1 MGGAILGL
9 SRRAALTTALS
20 RPLRR
25 QGTERG
31 SRGAA
36 SRRARERDRC
46 ESRVLSSAYLR
57 RTATATATAA
67 DVGRAL
73 LLSRLSEPEARP
85 VLQEA
90 GGDGGCIDLRPYLI
104 RDGAHGPARL
114 RTRKYCEFHERLR
127 AALLANQGIRSLLR
141 SFPMCC
147 PLCSPLG
154 GARAPAQSNPR
165 PDAASASMIPSATWA
180 VASAGFIVQSIAFAV
195 RHRPLQEGGSAWRTS
210 TLGSLAPHPQLQSL
224 YRSPCRWYPV
234 RVAQASVACPPK
246 CSFS

>member
-36 SRRARERDRC
+36 SRRARERDSDRC

-114 RTRKYCEFHERLR
+114 RTRKCCEFHESLR

-141 SFPMCC
+141 SLPMCC
-147 PLCSPLG
+147 PLSAARASLCSPLG

-180 VASAGFIVQSIAFAV
+180 VASAGFIVQSTAFAKRTLPPAGV
-195 RHRPLQEGGSAWRTS
+195 DGARQTS
-210 TLGSLAPHPQLQSL
+210 TLA
-224 YRSPCRWYPV
+224 R
-234 RVAQASVACPPK
+234 
-246 CSFS
+246 

>member
-1 MGGAILGL
+1 MGL

-36 SRRARERDRC
+36 SRARERDRC

-57 RTATATATAA
+57 RTATATATATAA

-73 LLSRLSEPEARP
+73 LLSRLSEAEARP

-127 AALLANQGIRSLLR
+127 AALRANQGIRSLLR
-141 SFPMCC
+141 SFPMC
-147 PLCSPLG
+147 SPL
-154 GARAPAQSNPR
+154 S
-165 PDAASASMIPSATWA
+165 
-180 VASAGFIVQSIAFAV
+180 AV
-195 RHRPLQEGGSAWRTS
+195 RREGQRCAVRSAACGRQRS
-210 TLGSLAPHPQLQSL
+210 LIQDQTLHLHP
-224 YRSPCRWYPV
+224 
-234 RVAQASVACPPK
+234 
-246 CSFS
+246 